1 MKAGTA
7 MPLSMTGF
15 GRGESLKFDR
25 RFKAEIKSVNHRYGD
40 ITIKLPRFLNSYE
53 DKVRKRLARDIVRGK
68 VDVWIHFESFSENDV
83 SVQINTSFADAYV
96 RALNELSTRYSL
108 PDGGLTLPVLAQN
121 TEVLSIDKDMSPSNE
136 AEILETLLTA
146 VENALTQF
154 NNMREAEGKALVAD
168 ILDKRE
174 RIGQLLTGIKERA
187 PFVAA
192 EYSSKFTERIN
203 ETLKNNGITADEG
216 RLLTEI
222 ALFTD
227 RSCIDEEITRLES
240 HLQQLAAMLNEKG
253 AIGRKLDFLVQELNR
268 EANTI
273 GSKANDAQLA
283 RLVVD
288 LKSEVE
294 KIREQ
299 VQNIE

>member
-1 MKAGTA
+1 

-15 GRGESLKFDR
+15 GRGESIMYDR
-25 RFKAEIKSVNHRYGD
+25 RFKVEIKSVNHRYGD

-53 DKVRKRLARDIVRGK
+53 DKIRKRLAKDITRGK
-68 VDVWIHFESFSENDV
+68 ADVWVHFESFSENDV

-96 RALNELSTRYSL
+96 RALKQLNERYALPGDGINLS
-108 PDGGLTLPVLAQN
+108 VLAGN
-121 TEVLSIDKDMSPSNE
+121 PEVLSIDKDISGSPE
-136 AEILETLLTA
+136 RQTEIIETLMAAL
-146 VENALTQF
+146 ENALAQF
-154 NNMREAEGKALVAD
+154 NAMRAAEGKALVSD
-168 ILDKRE
+168 ITDKQE
-174 RIGQLLTGIKERA
+174 RIRQILNQVKERA
-187 PFVAA
+187 PIVAE
-192 EYSSKFTERIN
+192 EYAAKLTERVN
-203 ETLKNNGITADEG
+203 DALNKVGVTADES

-222 ALFTD
+222 AVFTD

-240 HLQQLAAMLNEKG
+240 HLTQLSSMLKEKN

-273 GSKANDAQLA
+273 GSKSNDAQLSH
-283 RLVVD
+283 LVVD

-299 VQNIE
+299 VQNLA